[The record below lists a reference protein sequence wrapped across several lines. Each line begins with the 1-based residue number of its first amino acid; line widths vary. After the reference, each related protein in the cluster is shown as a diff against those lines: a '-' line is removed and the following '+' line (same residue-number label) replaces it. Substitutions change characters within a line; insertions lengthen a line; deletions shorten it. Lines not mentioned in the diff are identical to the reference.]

1 MYGRIDVETLVS
13 LLIRSCSRS
22 LRLIRDYSCTR
33 FWPLR
38 AAARST
44 PERGGTSAT
53 SRISK
58 HLQHLLVVQY

>member
-44 PERGGTSAT
+44 
-53 SRISK
+53 
-58 HLQHLLVVQY
+58 